1 MSFGG
6 NLGLMPSAYARE
18 LEAVAHALDKSQAI
32 IEFGTDGTVRSA
44 NQNFLTLMGYQLKD
58 IVGKHHRLFVPAEVA
73 AGDGYRQFW
82 AALGRGEYQ
91 AGEFKRLTKEGR
103 EVWIQGS
110 YNPVLGADGKPLKL
124 VALEISHQVRVLCF
138 DEFYVSD
145 IADAM
150 ILGKLTEY
158 LFDEGVTLVATS
170 NCAPDELYKDGLQ
183 RQNFVPAIERLKQN
197 LKVLN
202 VDGGVDYRLR
212 ALTRVQLYLDSSGAE
227 AEAKLAQWFGEI
239 APEPGIEDVTLQI
252 QGRPVKAR
260 RRADGVAWFDFSEL
274 CESARAAADYIQLAR
289 EYHAVILSR
298 VPQLTF
304 EHEDSARR
312 FINLVDE
319 FYDRGVKLLIAAAV
333 PQEQLYTGKKLR
345 FEFKRTQSRLREMQS
360 QEYLAKPHLV

>member
-1 MSFGG
+1 MTDSTLLSPRQRYEQDLAKSGFVADA
-6 NLGLMPSAYARE
+6 SQAA
-18 LEAVAHALDKSQAI
+18 AVDALDKVQRALL
-32 IEFGTDGTVRSA
+32 A
-44 NQNFLTLMGYQLKD
+44 NPPK
-58 IVGKHHRLFVPAEVA
+58 KRLLSDRLNWPKVEGLYMWGGV
-73 AGDGYRQFW
+73 
-82 AALGRGEYQ
+82 GRGKTHLMDAFYDSLPFPQKQRTHFHRFMLDVHERRRH
-91 AGEFKRLTKEGR
+91 FSHKR
-103 EVWIQGS
+103 
-110 YNPVLGADGKPLKL
+110 DPLKL
-124 VALEISHQVRVLCF
+124 VALELSHQVRVLCF

-170 NCAPDELYKDGLQ
+170 NCAPDELYKGGLQ
-183 RQNFVPAIERLKQN
+183 RQNFLPAIERLKKS

-212 ALTRVQLYLDSSGAE
+212 ALTRVQLYLDSSDAE

-239 APEPGIEDVTLQI
+239 APEPGVENVTLQI

-304 EHEDSARR
+304 ENEDSARR

-333 PQEQLYTGKKLR
+333 PQEQIYAGKKLR

>member
-1 MSFGG
+1 MTDS
-6 NLGLMPSAYARE
+6 NLSPRQRYEQDLAKSGFVADASQAA
-18 LEAVAHALDKSQAI
+18 AVDALDQVQRALL
-32 IEFGTDGTVRSA
+32 A
-44 NQNFLTLMGYQLKD
+44 NPPK
-58 IVGKHHRLFVPAEVA
+58 KRLLSDRLHWPKVEGLYMWGGV
-73 AGDGYRQFW
+73 
-82 AALGRGEYQ
+82 GRGKTHLMDAFYDSLPFAQKQRTHFHRFMLEVH
-91 AGEFKRLTKEGR
+91 ERRRHFSHKR
-103 EVWIQGS
+103 
-110 YNPVLGADGKPLKL
+110 DPLKL

-150 ILGKLTEY
+150 ILGKLTQY

-212 ALTRVQLYLDSSGAE
+212 ALTRVQLYLDSSDAE

-239 APEPGIEDVTLQI
+239 APEPGIVDVTLQI

-298 VPQLTF
+298 VPQLSF

>member
-1 MSFGG
+1 MTDS
-6 NLGLMPSAYARE
+6 NLSPRQRYEQDLAKSGFVADASQAA
-18 LEAVAHALDKSQAI
+18 AVDALDKVQRALL
-32 IEFGTDGTVRSA
+32 A
-44 NQNFLTLMGYQLKD
+44 NPPK
-58 IVGKHHRLFVPAEVA
+58 KRLLSDRLHWPRVEGLYMWGGV
-73 AGDGYRQFW
+73 
-82 AALGRGEYQ
+82 GRGKTHLMDAFYDSLPFEHKQ
-91 AGEFKRLTKEGR
+91 RTHFHRFMLEVHERRRHFSHKR
-103 EVWIQGS
+103 
-110 YNPVLGADGKPLKL
+110 DPLKL

-183 RQNFVPAIERLKQN
+183 RQNFLPAIERLKQS

-212 ALTRVQLYLDSSGAE
+212 ALTRVQLYLDSSDAE

-239 APEPGIEDVTLQI
+239 APEPGVENVTLQI

-298 VPQLTF
+298 VPQLSF
-304 EHEDSARR
+304 EQEDSARR

-333 PQEQLYTGKKLR
+333 PQEQLYAGKKLR